1 MQQPYDEVV
10 LPNEL
15 TRQPGL
21 EILRV
26 GIVDHDLQVVLKTCF
41 DNPADWGAAAVEIL
55 QFAAKT
61 YERETGIDAEEAY
74 GKMIEMFMQMV
85 MKPVEGVKSTR
96 VSDH

>member
-1 MQQPYDEVV
+1 MQKLYDEVT
-10 LPNEL
+10 LPMEL

-26 GIVDHDLQVVLKTCF
+26 GIVDRDLQVVLKRCF

-61 YERETGIDAEEAY
+61 YERETGVAAEDAY

-85 MKPVEGVKSTR
+85 MKPVDAEAQVINEN
-96 VSDH
+96 

>member
-1 MQQPYDEVV
+1 MQKLYDEVT
-10 LPNEL
+10 LPMEL

-26 GIVDHDLQVVLKTCF
+26 GIVDHDLQVVLKRCF

-61 YERETGIDAEEAY
+61 YERETGVAAEDAY

-85 MKPVEGVKSTR
+85 MKPVDAEAQVINEN
-96 VSDH
+96 